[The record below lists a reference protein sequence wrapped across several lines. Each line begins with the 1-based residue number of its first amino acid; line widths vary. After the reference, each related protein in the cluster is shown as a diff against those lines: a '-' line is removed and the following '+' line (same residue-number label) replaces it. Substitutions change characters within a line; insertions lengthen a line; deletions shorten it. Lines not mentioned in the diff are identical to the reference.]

1 MPALNDVTDSRPIIL
16 FDGVCN
22 LCQRSVQFVI
32 RNDSGGIFRFASLQS
47 EAAMLVLEGLEYSGD
62 RLDSVLLIVDG
73 RLYVKSRAALQ
84 IAKRLNGLWP
94 TFYYLFFW
102 VPAFLADWVYT
113 FIGNRRYGWF
123 GRKEEC
129 WIPDRD
135 LSDRFID

>member
-1 MPALNDVTDSRPIIL
+1 VSALNDVTDSRPLIL

-32 RNDSGGIFRFASLQS
+32 RNDSGGVFRFTSLQS
-47 EAAMLVLEGLEYSGD
+47 DTAMLVLERLEYPGD

-73 RLYVKSRAALQ
+73 HLYAKSRAALQ
-84 IAKRLNGLWP
+84 IAKRLDGLWP

-102 VPAFLADWVYT
+102 VPALLADWVYT
-113 FIGNRRYGWF
+113 FIGNRRYRWF

>member
-1 MPALNDVTDSRPIIL
+1 
-16 FDGVCN
+16 
-22 LCQRSVQFVI
+22 
-32 RNDSGGIFRFASLQS
+32 
-47 EAAMLVLEGLEYSGD
+47 MLVLERLEYPGD

-73 RLYVKSRAALQ
+73 HLYAKSRAALQ
-84 IAKRLNGLWP
+84 IAKRLDGLWP

-102 VPAFLADWVYT
+102 VPALLADWVYT
-113 FIGNRRYGWF
+113 FIGNRRYRWF